1 MPKTIP
7 RPANYSESGR
17 PHTNMTGYNMEDAL
31 GLVRLLL
38 RWRHGKFQPLIIKQ
52 SVLLVRPE
60 TLRIYIYN
68 SKRYINENPHTFTEE
83 IRDLAAQM
91 AVRLQP
97 NGVYIVRPPRILLR
111 HAHEEAASVAA
122 LKGQDYKGRQLFLHW
137 ISSPHEQ
144 GEYVDIPG
152 KFTEADLEFFK
163 DMQKEYGNIVT
174 VEFQPENVRV
184 IWIGKSTK
192 DSDESPW

>member
-1 MPKTIP
+1 
-7 RPANYSESGR
+7 
-17 PHTNMTGYNMEDAL
+17 MTGYNMEDAL
-31 GLVRLLL
+31 ALVRLLL
-38 RWRHGKFQPLIIKQ
+38 RWRHGKFQPLIISQ
-52 SVLLVRPE
+52 NHLLVKPA

-68 SKRYINENPHTFTEE
+68 SKTYINENPSTFTQE

-152 KFTEADLEFFK
+152 SFTGPDLGFFEG
-163 DMQKEYGNIVT
+163 MQKEYANIVS
-174 VEFQPENVRV
+174 VEFSPENVRV
-184 IWIGKSTK
+184 VWIGKSTK
-192 DSDESPW
+192 ESDESPW

>member
-1 MPKTIP
+1 MPVPIK

-17 PHTNMTGYNMEDAL
+17 SHTNMTGYNMEDAL
-31 GLVRLLL
+31 ALVRLLL
-38 RWRHGKFQPLIIKQ
+38 RWRHGKFQPLIISQ
-52 SVLLVRPE
+52 THLLVRPA

-68 SKRYINENPHTFTEE
+68 SKTYINENPSTFTQE

-152 KFTEADLEFFK
+152 SFTGPDLGFFEG
-163 DMQKEYGNIVT
+163 MQKEYANIVS
-174 VEFQPENVRV
+174 VEFSPENVRV

-192 DSDESPW
+192 ESDESPW